1 MLSIEERVEEA
12 HDYRKELKILEVS
25 EAERI

>member
-12 HDYRKELKILEVS
+12 LDYRKELKILEVS